1 MKTTKRS
8 KMLLSS
14 IAMLLVA
21 LVALGSAT
29 YAWYAINKTVTADG
43 ISVQASS
50 VGGLQIQSDDA
61 TSTTWGNSIS
71 FSDSSVILDPA
82 EIAVST
88 AGAVTAQTGSHD
100 GATNE
105 VGNPALA
112 AATNGTYNYY
122 ISHPIKVKNTDKT
135 AISATPT
142 ITWGTANTAFYVAA
156 LYEKVSGSYTL
167 VSEVAVAGSRV
178 TGQTAYAG
186 QASSATSFTQDTVHE
201 YILVVYAD
209 GWNSN
214 CTADNGNANSS
225 AATAVSVTWA

>member
-1 MKTTKRS
+1 
-8 KMLLSS
+8 MLISS

-61 TSTTWGNSIS
+61 TSTTWANSIS
-71 FSDSSVILDPA
+71 FSDSAVVLDPA
-82 EIAVST
+82 EVAVSA
-88 AGAVTAQTGSHD
+88 AGAVTAQTGSHN
-100 GATNE
+100 GATNA
-105 VGNPALA
+105 VGNPTLA
-112 AATNGTYNYY
+112 AATNGTGVGAITYY

-156 LYEKVSGSYTL
+156 LYEKVNDSYTL